1 MLTLS
6 RHVPLPTHKE
16 HQPPHVRERRGWTLG
31 TDPHTE
37 SQQLQPLLG
46 SADLASRKSVFR
58 GHTKPIMHSWVCL
71 SLLMTS
77 HRPRRCSSTLELCSQ
92 SGLTTRK
99 TWSAG
104 WPSLSAWQIQ
114 TCVVYRVWY
123 AHTTTCFSPP
133 PFACDPLLPVPLLA
147 SPLEKMTVFPSAL
160 WKGMGSPWWQER
172 AQP

>member
-6 RHVPLPTHKE
+6 CHVPLPTHKE
-16 HQPPHVRERRGWTLG
+16 HQPPHVRKRRGWTLG
-31 TDPHTE
+31 TDPHRE

-58 GHTKPIMHSWVCL
+58 GRTKPIMHSWVCL
-71 SLLMTS
+71 SLLITS
-77 HRPRRCSSTLELCSQ
+77 HQQMQLGSWTVFSEWSNHPKNMECGLALVVCLTDSDVCSVLCVICSHHY
-92 SGLTTRK
+92 L
-99 TWSAG
+99 
-104 WPSLSAWQIQ
+104 L
-114 TCVVYRVWY
+114 V
-123 AHTTTCFSPP
+123 SPL
-133 PFACDPLLPVPLLA
+133 LLPVNPFYLFPPLA